1 MSRMQH
7 IGAAGAPRSPRP
19 ASRGGRLPP
28 RPCVFRARPC
38 VIPARRRRCGPESAG
53 SAGRERGQGADSCT
67 LRPPRPPR
75 STVTPASA
83 GPHGQRTHGFGRRPR
98 PGCRAIRE
106 PPVLRRTA
114 HRYDCPMSDIETI
127 ASRDGTPLLARRW
140 PEPAEPWAT
149 ILVVHGI
156 GEHSG
161 RHEATGGRFAKA
173 GLSAT
178 SFDHRG
184 FGASGGRR
192 AYVDHWS
199 EFLDDIEDRL
209 AASRRAGLPS
219 AMYGHSLGGLLLA
232 DYLLD
237 GRPLPDVAVLSA
249 PALGANV
256 NPVLR
261 ALAPILSRVAPKTT
275 ITNPWNPAAIS
286 REPMLPEVANPDPLS
301 IGKTTFRLGAEIFA
315 AQKRVARAPGR
326 AQRLPAP
333 RPPRPRRR
341 RHPGPDR
348 VIGLHGRLPVGR
360 TARLPGCP
368 PRAAPRSLRGRADR
382 RRDGRM
388 APHPAGADG
397 VGSSP
402 EVASRSPAVSA
413 AAEAGPAAPGSQ
425 SRSRH

>member
-1 MSRMQH
+1 
-7 IGAAGAPRSPRP
+7 
-19 ASRGGRLPP
+19 
-28 RPCVFRARPC
+28 
-38 VIPARRRRCGPESAG
+38 
-53 SAGRERGQGADSCT
+53 
-67 LRPPRPPR
+67 
-75 STVTPASA
+75 
-83 GPHGQRTHGFGRRPR
+83 
-98 PGCRAIRE
+98 
-106 PPVLRRTA
+106 
-114 HRYDCPMSDIETI
+114 MSDIETI

-261 ALAPILSRVAPKTT
+261 ALAPILSRVAPKAT

-315 AQKRVARAPGR
+315 AQKRVAA
-326 AQRLPAP
+326 RLAARNGFP
-333 RPPRPRRR
+333 
-341 RHPGPDR
+341 
-348 VIGLHGRLPVGR
+348 LPVLLVHGGDDTLVPTASSAFTAAFPSVERRVYPDVRHEPHHDPFEAERIVGEMVEWLR
-360 TARLPGCP
+360 TRLVP
-368 PRAAPRSLRGRADR
+368 P
-382 RRDGRM
+382 
-388 APHPAGADG
+388 
-397 VGSSP
+397 
-402 EVASRSPAVSA
+402 ASATVPK
-413 AAEAGPAAPGSQ
+413 
-425 SRSRH
+425 